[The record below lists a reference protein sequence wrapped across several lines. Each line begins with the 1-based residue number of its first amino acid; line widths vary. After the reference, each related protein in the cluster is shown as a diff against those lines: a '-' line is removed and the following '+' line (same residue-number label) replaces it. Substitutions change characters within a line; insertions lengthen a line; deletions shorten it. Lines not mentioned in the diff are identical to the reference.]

1 MPAWKGAWSWNKVL
15 ELSLHIL
22 DIVENSVRAGAS
34 LVRVTVEEDT
44 DSDRYIME
52 IEDNGSGMTEEVRQK
67 ALDPF
72 FTSKKVRRVGLG
84 LPMLSEA
91 AERTGGS
98 FLLESSPGRGTRVR
112 AEFGLGHIDRQ
123 PLGKITGTLI
133 TILIGNP
140 DTDFVYE
147 HIRNGRVYTLDTRE
161 IKKELDGIP
170 INHPEVLDF
179 LRTSIQE
186 GLTEIGADFSKEEF

>member
-1 MPAWKGAWSWNKVL
+1 VL

-44 DSDRYIME
+44 DSDRYKME

-147 HIRNGRVYTLDTRE
+147 HVRNGRVYSLDTRE
-161 IKKELDGIP
+161 IKEELDGIP

-179 LRTSIQE
+179 LRTNIQE
-186 GLTEIGADFSKEEF
+186 GLTEIGADFSKEDF